1 MTTTVADAPAA
12 LGIKAAADAA
22 VGSVL
27 GAGSSSGSR
36 VLERVRARVG
46 EARGWEG
53 VDLSSLPESVL
64 LESSSALAQIERE
77 VNAMH
82 AAIAHQIARR
92 SDAGP
97 GGLARRQGFQ
107 SPAKLIAS
115 QTGESTAE
123 AQRLINVGDALA
135 AKIPEVDGASG
146 SEVGLGSTETEAK
159 CSADAQRLS
168 RPKYV
173 HVSLATG
180 AGKLSISS
188 GNLITNMLD
197 QVEAATTPE
206 VRLEAERDLVERA
219 MRLSYD
225 QLARAVRQAEA
236 WLDRERIEQRHQM
249 LRDERYLTIR
259 EDQAGM
265 TLISG
270 KLDPETAA
278 PVRAMLDAM
287 VAHGLRERREQD
299 RLAADV
305 RSVGQMRVD
314 ALGIAA
320 RHVLG
325 CKSEKLPMSPTALV
339 VRMNIEDLRAE
350 VGVGEVDGSGQ
361 PIPASVVRRMAAD
374 ANVIP
379 AVLGGESEVLEL
391 GREQRSFSVGQR
403 RALFERDGGCAFCG
417 APPSFTEA
425 HHIRWWERDDGPT
438 DLENGV
444 LLCVRCHHLIHRDGW
459 RIEATASTVEFV
471 PPATV
476 DKSRAPRPGG
486 RAMFDGPS
494 DWRVTS
500 SAPSV
505 GPARGLGGDVGGAD
519 PDGAEADSVH
529 AAGAEDVRAAGL
541 ILERP

>member
-12 LGIKAAADAA
+12 LGYRAAADA
-22 VGSVL
+22 GI
-27 GAGSSSGSR
+27 GSGSR
-36 VLERVRARVG
+36 STSRVLGRVRARVG
-46 EARGWEG
+46 EGRGWDG
-53 VDLSSLPESVL
+53 VDLEALSESVL

-123 AQRLINVGDALA
+123 AQRLINVGGALA
-135 AKIPEVDGASG
+135 ATIPEVDGAGG
-146 SEVGLGSTETEAK
+146 SEVGLGSTETEAT
-159 CSADAQRLS
+159 CSADAQRPS

-173 HVSLATG
+173 HVSAATG

-188 GNLITNMLD
+188 GNLITNMLGR
-197 QVEAATTPE
+197 VEAATTSE
-206 VRLEAERDLVERA
+206 VRLAAERDLVDRA

-236 WLDRERIEQRHQM
+236 WLDRERIEQTHQM
-249 LRDERYLTIR
+249 LRDERCLTIR

-305 RSVGQMRVD
+305 RSVGQMRAD

-325 CKSEKLPMSPTALV
+325 CKSEKLPMSPTAMV
-339 VRMNIEDLRAE
+339 VRMNLDDLRASA
-350 VGVGEVDGSGQ
+350 GVGEVDGLGQ

-379 AVLGGESEVLEL
+379 AVLGGESEVLDL

-459 RIEATASTVEFV
+459 GIEATVSTVEFV
-471 PPATV
+471 PPASV
-476 DKSRAPRPGG
+476 DRNRVPRPGG
-486 RAMFDGPS
+486 RAMFDRPR
-494 DWRVTS
+494 DWR
-500 SAPSV
+500 ALGDGESV
-505 GPARGLGGDVGGAD
+505 GATAGVDSAAD
-519 PDGAEADSVH
+519 TT
-529 AAGAEDVRAAGL
+529 AAGL